1 MRRSVFQMPND
12 EARFLG
18 NIPSSSDSQL
28 SLLPTRIS
36 TVYPSQPTGKHIS
49 LVGEAKDGHIYYCKC
64 DADGRPIRATEWVAQ
79 SLARHLGIAVPEFR
93 VMEHNGETFFGSR
106 QAVSTAGFFE
116 VHDFLT
122 RNQPDE
128 LGGASEWVGRRLSG
142 LYVLDLFL
150 NNPDRGLNNFLLE
163 TDGYTRKLCAIDFA
177 DARLEDISSD
187 RFPVA
192 SSNTIVKGKYLRDV
206 HGFYLDAAL
215 EMIERIRAV
224 PASEMN
230 GILGGMP
237 SDWMSD
243 DQKSQFCEA
252 WAGDRF
258 ESRLSALR
266 TGLEDE
272 SRL

>member
-1 MRRSVFQMPND
+1 MPND
-12 EARFLG
+12 GAHSLG
-18 NIPSSSDSQL
+18 NIPSGLDSQL

-36 TVYPSQPTGKHIS
+36 TVYPSQPIGKHIS
-49 LVGEAKDGHIYYCKC
+49 FVGTAVDGSVYHCKS
-64 DADGRPIRATEWVAQ
+64 DADERPIRATEWIAQ

-93 VMEHNGETFFGSR
+93 VMERNDETFFGSR
-106 QAVSTAGFFE
+106 QAVSTADFFE
-116 VHDFLT
+116 LQDFLT
-122 RNQPDE
+122 RNQLNE
-128 LGGASEWVGRRLSG
+128 LGGTSDWLGRRLSG

-163 TDGYTRKLCAIDFA
+163 KDGYTRKLCAIDFA

-187 RFPVA
+187 RFPIA
-192 SSNTIVKGKYLRDV
+192 GSNTIVKGRYLRSV

-230 GILGGMP
+230 GILAGMP

-252 WAGDRF
+252 WAGGLF
-258 ESRLSALR
+258 EFRLSALR
-266 TGLEDE
+266 AGLEDG